1 MLVMVHVRCVE
12 RAHAC
17 VLRGVCVC
25 GRCVCVCA
33 CVFLSVRTGKRLGPP
48 SPTPFLP
55 HMLSSALA
63 LALALALT
71 LALALALN
79 PKKP

>member
-1 MLVMVHVRCVE
+1 MCAVSNVHMRVCCVE
-12 RAHAC
+12 CAC
-17 VLRGVCVC
+17 VGV
-25 GRCVCVCA
+25 VCVCA